1 MTTEQHDMRKA
12 LAEAYDATIRNRT
25 LEEVAQRLEREFK
38 FPFGEDTVASFA
50 TYIRRMKDVRERD

>member
-1 MTTEQHDMRKA
+1 MTNEQHDMRKA

-25 LEEVAQRLEREFK
+25 LEEVAQHLEHKFK

>member
-1 MTTEQHDMRKA
+1 MRKA